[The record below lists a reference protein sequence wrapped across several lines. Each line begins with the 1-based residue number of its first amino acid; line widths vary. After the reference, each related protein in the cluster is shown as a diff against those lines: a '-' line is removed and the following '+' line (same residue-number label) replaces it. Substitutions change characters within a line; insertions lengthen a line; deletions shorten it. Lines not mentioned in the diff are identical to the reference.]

1 MTSTTNSKKYKV
13 EKVYFDGQLLTLNE
27 DGFFYVTMPSYPTSF
42 SVETV
47 KINRNFTI
55 NKTENLS
62 AYITEKETDTIDQNV
77 SYGLFDTTYYVH
89 TSSIN
94 DDFGANGVEV
104 SYVDENGDTQLV
116 TVTQKTRGELYT
128 FKCPAGD
135 VTITVQEKD
144 VSAYKNHEIL
154 GTYIG
159 FQYYS
164 YYANRTSP
172 SSTHTIT
179 FSSNETTTSSLSA
192 RKDGYWRIIDS
203 NQVELQ
209 KGTNNFLYTHE
220 KDALVSPY
228 KATNNGGNNESVY
241 LYVRGESGSKITFDG
256 CLSTENDTINWVVS
270 VSLNDTYA
278 TTFACINNVLHLNV
292 QVKMLEGTT
301 INGAS
306 KFEVSKN
313 DKLIATI
320 TNAGSN
326 KLTVVEEKEA
336 IIYTGEK
343 GELSLKNDIALFEEE
358 NYSYIIDGNQITLSS
373 STKEYVLQLDNE
385 NLTYTVISFNQ
396 KDANPFSGY
405 QFTGY
410 YDDYSYTDE
419 YGNPSQSSL
428 KVTFNEGDTISGK
441 LCAGSD
447 SHWFD
452 FDATLVGT
460 ELTLKI
466 TNACKTSY
474 IGTSI
479 KATVKNNTIT
489 FNQDIDDIYTIA
501 YGVVSCQAFP
511 GL

>member
-94 DDFGANGVEV
+94 DDFGVNGVEV

-172 SSTHTIT
+172 SRHIQLPS
-179 FSSNETTTSSLSA
+179 
-192 RKDGYWRIIDS
+192 
-203 NQVELQ
+203 QVMKQ
-209 KGTNNFLYTHE
+209 
-220 KDALVSPY
+220 
-228 KATNNGGNNESVY
+228 
-241 LYVRGESGSKITFDG
+241 
-256 CLSTENDTINWVVS
+256 
-270 VSLNDTYA
+270 
-278 TTFACINNVLHLNV
+278 LHL
-292 QVKMLEGTT
+292 
-301 INGAS
+301 
-306 KFEVSKN
+306 
-313 DKLIATI
+313 
-320 TNAGSN
+320 
-326 KLTVVEEKEA
+326 
-336 IIYTGEK
+336 
-343 GELSLKNDIALFEEE
+343 
-358 NYSYIIDGNQITLSS
+358 
-373 STKEYVLQLDNE
+373 
-385 NLTYTVISFNQ
+385 
-396 KDANPFSGY
+396 
-405 QFTGY
+405 
-410 YDDYSYTDE
+410 
-419 YGNPSQSSL
+419 
-428 KVTFNEGDTISGK
+428 
-441 LCAGSD
+441 
-447 SHWFD
+447 H
-452 FDATLVGT
+452 
-460 ELTLKI
+460 
-466 TNACKTSY
+466 
-474 IGTSI
+474 
-479 KATVKNNTIT
+479 
-489 FNQDIDDIYTIA
+489 
-501 YGVVSCQAFP
+501 
-511 GL
+511 